1 MTMRKFGLYLA
12 ASCIVVSALLASMPS
27 AHGKEDDD
35 RSIVGT
41 WIFTIT
47 LSQPPELAG
56 FAFTDLIAINR
67 GGTFTNTSTV
77 SHAHSSENPFL
88 PPPAVVDI
96 SDGYGVWKR
105 VSDDSNQF
113 ALTLKRFLF
122 AGARTPTALYGSFFP
137 GQNVGVANVQAVAT
151 IHTGEGGDTLT
162 GQATFQFVNLAGEV
176 VFRGS
181 ETFSAARL
189 RIRPLA
195 TP

>member
-1 MTMRKFGLYLA
+1 MRKLGLYIG
-12 ASCIVVSALLASMPS
+12 ASCIVVSALLASMPN
-27 AHGKEDDD
+27 AYANADDD

-56 FAFTDLIAINR
+56 FVFTDLVAINR

-88 PPPAVVDI
+88 PPPAVVDV
-96 SDGYGVWKR
+96 SDGYGAWKR
-105 VSDDSNQF
+105 VGDDSNQF

-137 GQNVGVANVQAVAT
+137 GQNVGELNVQLVAT
-151 IHTGEGGDTLT
+151 VHTGERGDTLM
-162 GQATFQFVNLAGEV
+162 GQGTFQFVNLAGEV
-176 VFRGS
+176 VFAGS
-181 ETFSAARL
+181 ETFSARRL
-189 RIRPLA
+189 RIKPLA